1 MNEPQ
6 TTGEFI
12 ELTPE
17 QQRARGKRNIMLA
30 LSILA
35 FVALVF
41 FVTIARLKAGAPL

>member
-1 MNEPQ
+1 MTEPR
-6 TTGEFI
+6 TGDFV

-17 QQRARGKRNIMLA
+17 QQRARSKRNWMLA

-41 FVTIARLKAGAPL
+41 FVTIARLKAGQPL